1 MEKRRKTNGI
11 RFVLIAIFVAVIFI
25 FGSNLEVVLRNVV
38 YTYVPVDK
46 AYYWIANMTIGLV
59 FAFVVSNFKGT
70 RKITLLL
77 VFLTVTIGAECVIWH
92 RPEVLKLLVKNT
104 IDREKIFTEVIFL
117 IKAVICFYIYTKVPD
132 FFSTKEYKEKNKED
146 TSK

>member
-1 MEKRRKTNGI
+1 
-11 RFVLIAIFVAVIFI
+11 
-25 FGSNLEVVLRNVV
+25 
-38 YTYVPVDK
+38 
-46 AYYWIANMTIGLV
+46 MTIGLV

-117 IKAVICFYIYTKVPD
+117 IKAVICFYIYTKVPH